1 MTKKLIWLAVL
12 FLLASPLMFAQ
23 APGAANSATES
34 HAQWVVLSAGFSMAI
49 ASGLCGLGQGKAI
62 ASAAEA
68 IARNPG
74 AGPKIQTA
82 MLIGLAFIES
92 LAIYTLLIVFL
103 KVA

>member
-1 MTKKLIWLAVL
+1 MIKKLMLLTAL
-12 FLLASPLMFAQ
+12 LLLASPLIFAQ
-23 APGAANSATES
+23 APAAANTPSES
-34 HAQWVVLSAGFSMAI
+34 HLQWVVISAGFSMAF
-49 ASGLCGLGQGKAI
+49 ASGLCGLGQGKAV

-103 KVA
+103 KVQ